1 MLTEQNL
8 RLESETTKR
17 GKALQQQEQ
26 ITKREKE
33 RATSLEKRLD
43 ETTKKYD
50 DSKKAYFK
58 QKEARETYR
67 QENERLKAEGKQEAD
82 VSASTETANKYEQLK
97 IKYRVSSFFFFQ
109 SLLLISHLLTSHLS
123 LVSGRQ
129 NAKRRIA
136 RCHSPLRSQSLRRTG
151 RRTLQPNGQSLRM
164 HQEPRDRTICLAIVA
179 CLASINNDG

>member
-8 RLESETTKR
+8 RLEIEATKR

-33 RATSLEKRLD
+33 RATGLEQRLD

-58 QKEARETYR
+58 QKEARENHR
-67 QENERLKAEGKQEAD
+67 QENERLKAEGKVEAE

-97 IKYRVSSFFFFQ
+97 
-109 SLLLISHLLTSHLS
+109 
-123 LVSGRQ
+123 
-129 NAKRRIA
+129 
-136 RCHSPLRSQSLRRTG
+136 
-151 RRTLQPNGQSLRM
+151 
-164 HQEPRDRTICLAIVA
+164 
-179 CLASINNDG
+179 

>member
-82 VSASTETANKYEQLK
+82 VSASTETANKYE
-97 IKYRVSSFFFFQ
+97 
-109 SLLLISHLLTSHLS
+109 
-123 LVSGRQ
+123 
-129 NAKRRIA
+129 
-136 RCHSPLRSQSLRRTG
+136 
-151 RRTLQPNGQSLRM
+151 
-164 HQEPRDRTICLAIVA
+164 
-179 CLASINNDG
+179 